1 MPNAGGLSSGSVLL
15 TAQYLWRPTLTDK
28 IKKELLTEAEALV
41 TGPRAE
47 AYGDAAVNHMRI
59 ADLWNCWLRNRSW
72 GSSGIITP
80 YDAAMMV
87 MLVKV
92 ARCQQKPSHDSH
104 VDIAGYAAVMEDIY
118 EQIIGVQDGG
128 QETPTATI

>member
-1 MPNAGGLSSGSVLL
+1 M
-15 TAQYLWRPTLTDK
+15 TDE
-28 IKKELLTEAEALV
+28 IKSELLAEAEALV
-41 TGPRAE
+41 TDPRAE

-87 MLVKV
+87 LLVKV

-104 VDIAGYAAVMEDIY
+104 VDIAGYAAVLEDIY
-118 EQIIGVQDGG
+118 EQIKGVQEDGG
-128 QETPTATI
+128 QEEQDLEAK